1 MDIKLKNIKIKDLV
15 KDYSDKD
22 QEGVFG
28 YGGKLNIRP
37 QYQREFVYNPDQRS
51 AVIHSIFSDYP
62 LNVMYWAIQGD
73 GKYEVI
79 DGQQRTI
86 SICQYVEGDFSFN
99 QKYFHNLQ
107 NDEKEKILNYELMIY
122 FCKGTD
128 SEKLSWFKI
137 INIAGEKLYNQE
149 LLNAIYSGSWVTD
162 LKRHFSK
169 NGCPAYELG
178 SNYLKG
184 SPIRQDYLETT
195 LKWKSNNK
203 IEDYMG
209 LHQNDVNANELWL
222 YFQSIISWI
231 KATFP
236 KKRKEMKGV
245 NWGFL
250 YNKFKDK
257 KLNVNG
263 LEEEIVNLMQDRDVT
278 NKLGI
283 YSFVLTREEKHLNLR
298 AFDENHKREA
308 YEKQKGI
315 CVECKK
321 HFELNEMEADHIDP
335 WSKGGPTTSGNCQ
348 LLCKEDNR
356 RKSSI

>member
-1 MDIKLKNIKIKDLV
+1 MDIKLKNIKVKDLV

-28 YGGKLNIRP
+28 YSGKLNIRP
-37 QYQREFVYNPDQRS
+37 QYQREFVYDPDQRS
-51 AVIHSIFSDYP
+51 AVINSIFSDYP
-62 LNVMYWAIQGD
+62 LNVMYWSIQSD

-122 FCKGTD
+122 FCKGSD
-128 SEKLSWFKI
+128 SEKLSWFRI

-149 LLNAIYSGSWVTD
+149 LLNAIYSGPWVTD

-178 SNYLKG
+178 NNYLKG
-184 SPIRQDYLETT
+184 SPIRQDYLETA

-222 YFQSIISWI
+222 YFQGIISWI
-231 KATFP
+231 KVTFP
-236 KKRKEMKGV
+236 KKRKEMKGI

-257 KLNVNG
+257 ELNVNE

-278 NKLGI
+278 NKPGI
-283 YSFVLTREEKHLNLR
+283 YSYVLTREEKYLNIR

-315 CVECKK
+315 CVVCNK

-335 WSKGGPTTSGNCQ
+335 WSKGGPTTSENCQ

>member
-1 MDIKLKNIKIKDLV
+1 MDIKLKNIKVKDLV

-28 YGGKLNIRP
+28 YSGKLNIRP

-51 AVIHSIFSDYP
+51 AVINSIFSDYP
-62 LNVMYWAIQGD
+62 LNVMYWSIQSD

-122 FCKGTD
+122 FCKGSD
-128 SEKLSWFKI
+128 SEKLSWFRI

-149 LLNAIYSGSWVTD
+149 LLNAIYSGPWVTD

-178 SNYLKG
+178 NNYLKG
-184 SPIRQDYLETT
+184 SPIRQDYLETA

-203 IEDYMG
+203 KI
-209 LHQNDVNANELWL
+209 
-222 YFQSIISWI
+222 
-231 KATFP
+231 
-236 KKRKEMKGV
+236 
-245 NWGFL
+245 
-250 YNKFKDK
+250 
-257 KLNVNG
+257 
-263 LEEEIVNLMQDRDVT
+263 
-278 NKLGI
+278 
-283 YSFVLTREEKHLNLR
+283 
-298 AFDENHKREA
+298 
-308 YEKQKGI
+308 
-315 CVECKK
+315 
-321 HFELNEMEADHIDP
+321 
-335 WSKGGPTTSGNCQ
+335 
-348 LLCKEDNR
+348 
-356 RKSSI
+356 

>member
-1 MDIKLKNIKIKDLV
+1 MDIKLKNIKVKDLV

-28 YGGKLNIRP
+28 YSGKLNIRP
-37 QYQREFVYNPDQRS
+37 QYQREFVYDPDQRS
-51 AVIHSIFSDYP
+51 AVINSIFSDYP
-62 LNVMYWAIQGD
+62 LNVMYWSIQSD

-122 FCKGTD
+122 FCKGSD
-128 SEKLSWFKI
+128 SEKLSWFRI
-137 INIAGEKLYNQE
+137 INIAGEKLHNQE
-149 LLNAIYSGSWVTD
+149 LLNAIYSGPWVTD

-178 SNYLKG
+178 NNYLKG
-184 SPIRQDYLETT
+184 SPIRQDYLETA

-222 YFQSIISWI
+222 YFQGIISWI
-231 KATFP
+231 KITFP
-236 KKRKEMKGV
+236 KKRKEMKGI

-250 YNKFKDK
+250 HNQFKDK
-257 KLNVNG
+257 ELNVNE

-278 NKLGI
+278 NKPGI
-283 YSFVLTREEKHLNLR
+283 YSYVLTREEKYLNIR

-315 CVECKK
+315 CVVCNK
-321 HFELNEMEADHIDP
+321 HFEFNEMEADHIDP
-335 WSKGGPTTSGNCQ
+335 WSKGGPTTSENCQ

>member
-1 MDIKLKNIKIKDLV
+1 MDIKLKNIKVKDLV

-28 YGGKLNIRP
+28 YSGKLNIRP

-51 AVIHSIFSDYP
+51 AVINSIFSDYP
-62 LNVMYWAIQGD
+62 LNVMYWSIQSD

-122 FCKGTD
+122 FCKGSD
-128 SEKLSWFKI
+128 SEKLSWFRI

-149 LLNAIYSGSWVTD
+149 LLNAIYSGPWVTD

-178 SNYLKG
+178 NNYLKG
-184 SPIRQDYLETT
+184 SPIRQDYLETA

-209 LHQNDVNANELWL
+209 IHQNDVNANELWL
-222 YFQSIISWI
+222 YFQGIISWI
-231 KATFP
+231 KITFP
-236 KKRKEMKGV
+236 KKRREMKGI

-250 YNKFKDK
+250 HNQFKDK
-257 KLNVNG
+257 ELNVNE

-278 NKLGI
+278 NKPGI
-283 YSFVLTREEKHLNLR
+283 YSYVLTREEKYLNIR

-315 CVECKK
+315 CVVCNK
-321 HFELNEMEADHIDP
+321 HFEFNEMEADHIDP
-335 WSKGGPTTSGNCQ
+335 WSKGGPTTSENCQ

>member
-1 MDIKLKNIKIKDLV
+1 MDIKLKNIKVKDLV

-28 YGGKLNIRP
+28 YSGKLNIRP

-51 AVIHSIFSDYP
+51 AVINSIFSDYP
-62 LNVMYWAIQGD
+62 LNVMYWSIQSD

-122 FCKGTD
+122 FCKGSD
-128 SEKLSWFKI
+128 SEKLSWFRI

-149 LLNAIYSGSWVTD
+149 LLNAIYSGPWVTD

-178 SNYLKG
+178 NNYLKG
-184 SPIRQDYLETT
+184 SPIRQDYLETA

-222 YFQSIISWI
+222 YFQGIISWI
-231 KATFP
+231 KITFP
-236 KKRKEMKGV
+236 KKRKEMKGI

-250 YNKFKDK
+250 HNQFKDK
-257 KLNVNG
+257 ELNVNE

-278 NKLGI
+278 NKPGI
-283 YSFVLTREEKHLNLR
+283 YSYVLTREEKYLNIR

-315 CVECKK
+315 CVVCNK

-335 WSKGGPTTSGNCQ
+335 WSKGGPTTSENCQ

>member
-1 MDIKLKNIKIKDLV
+1 MDIKLKNIKVKDLV

-28 YGGKLNIRP
+28 YSGKLNIRP
-37 QYQREFVYNPDQRS
+37 QYQREFVYSPDQRS
-51 AVIHSIFSDYP
+51 AVINSIFSDYP
-62 LNVMYWAIQGD
+62 LNVMYWSIQSD

-122 FCKGTD
+122 FCKGSD
-128 SEKLSWFKI
+128 SEKLSWFRI

-149 LLNAIYSGSWVTD
+149 LLNAIYSGPWVTD

-178 SNYLKG
+178 NNYLKG
-184 SPIRQDYLETT
+184 SPIRQDYLETA

-222 YFQSIISWI
+222 YFQGIISWI
-231 KATFP
+231 KVTFP
-236 KKRKEMKGV
+236 KKRKEMKGI

-250 YNKFKDK
+250 YNQFKDK
-257 KLNVNG
+257 ELNVNE

-278 NKLGI
+278 NKSGI
-283 YSFVLTREEKHLNLR
+283 YSYVLTREEKYLNIR

-315 CVECKK
+315 CVVCNK

-335 WSKGGPTTSGNCQ
+335 CSKGGPTTSENCQ

>member
-1 MDIKLKNIKIKDLV
+1 MDIKLKNIKVKDLV

-28 YGGKLNIRP
+28 YSGKLNIRP
-37 QYQREFVYNPDQRS
+37 QYQREFVYDPDQRS
-51 AVIHSIFSDYP
+51 AVINSIFSDYP
-62 LNVMYWAIQGD
+62 LNVMYWSIQSD

-122 FCKGTD
+122 FCKGSD
-128 SEKLSWFKI
+128 SEKLSWFRI

-149 LLNAIYSGSWVTD
+149 LLNAIYSGPWVTD

-178 SNYLKG
+178 NNYLKG
-184 SPIRQDYLETT
+184 SPIRQDYLETA

-222 YFQSIISWI
+222 YFQGIISWI
-231 KATFP
+231 KITFP
-236 KKRKEMKGV
+236 KKRKEMKGI

-250 YNKFKDK
+250 HNQFKDK
-257 KLNVNG
+257 ELNVNE

-278 NKLGI
+278 NKPGI
-283 YSFVLTREEKHLNLR
+283 YSYVLTREEKYLNIR

-315 CVECKK
+315 CVVCNK

-335 WSKGGPTTSGNCQ
+335 WSKGGPTTSENCQ

>member
-1 MDIKLKNIKIKDLV
+1 MDIKLKNIKVKDLV

-28 YGGKLNIRP
+28 YSGKLNIRP

-51 AVIHSIFSDYP
+51 AVINSIFSDYP
-62 LNVMYWAIQGD
+62 LNVMYWSIQSD

-122 FCKGTD
+122 FCKGSD
-128 SEKLSWFKI
+128 SEKLSWFRI

-149 LLNAIYSGSWVTD
+149 LLNAIYSGPWVTD

-178 SNYLKG
+178 NNYLKG
-184 SPIRQDYLETT
+184 SPIRQDYLETA

-222 YFQSIISWI
+222 YFQGIISWI
-231 KATFP
+231 KVTFP
-236 KKRKEMKGV
+236 KKRKEMKGI

-250 YNKFKDK
+250 YNQFNDK
-257 KLNVNG
+257 ELNVNE

-278 NKLGI
+278 NKPGI
-283 YSFVLTREEKHLNLR
+283 YSYVLTREEKYLNIR

-315 CVECKK
+315 CVVCNK

-335 WSKGGPTTSGNCQ
+335 WSKGGPTTSENCQ

>member
-1 MDIKLKNIKIKDLV
+1 MDIKLKNIKVKDLV

-28 YGGKLNIRP
+28 YSGKLNIRP
-37 QYQREFVYNPDQRS
+37 QYQREFVYDPDQRS
-51 AVIHSIFSDYP
+51 AVINSIFSDYP
-62 LNVMYWAIQGD
+62 LNVMYWSIQSD

-122 FCKGTD
+122 FCKGSD
-128 SEKLSWFKI
+128 SEKLSWFRI

-149 LLNAIYSGSWVTD
+149 LLNAIYSGPWVTD

-178 SNYLKG
+178 NNYLKG
-184 SPIRQDYLETT
+184 SPIRQDYLETA

-222 YFQSIISWI
+222 YFQGIISWI
-231 KATFP
+231 KITFP
-236 KKRKEMKGV
+236 KKRKEMKGI

-250 YNKFKDK
+250 HNQFKDK
-257 KLNVNG
+257 ELNVNE

-278 NKLGI
+278 NKPGI
-283 YSFVLTREEKHLNLR
+283 YSYVLTREEKYLNIR

-315 CVECKK
+315 CVVCNK
-321 HFELNEMEADHIDP
+321 HFEFNEMEADHIDP
-335 WSKGGPTTSGNCQ
+335 WSKGGPTTSENCQ

>member
-1 MDIKLKNIKIKDLV
+1 MDIKLKNIKVKDLV

-28 YGGKLNIRP
+28 YSGKLNIRP
-37 QYQREFVYNPDQRS
+37 QYQREFVYDPDQRS
-51 AVIHSIFSDYP
+51 AVINSIFSDYP
-62 LNVMYWAIQGD
+62 LNVMYWSIQSD

-122 FCKGTD
+122 FCKGSD
-128 SEKLSWFKI
+128 SEKLSWFRI

-149 LLNAIYSGSWVTD
+149 LLNAIYSGPWVTD

-178 SNYLKG
+178 NNYLKG
-184 SPIRQDYLETT
+184 SPIRQDYLETA

-222 YFQSIISWI
+222 YFQGIISWI
-231 KATFP
+231 KVTFP
-236 KKRKEMKGV
+236 KKRKEMKGI

-250 YNKFKDK
+250 HNQFKDK
-257 KLNVNG
+257 ELNVNE

-278 NKLGI
+278 NKPGI
-283 YSFVLTREEKHLNLR
+283 YSYVLTREEKYLNIR

-315 CVECKK
+315 CVVCNK

-335 WSKGGPTTSGNCQ
+335 WSKGGPTTSENCQ

>member
-1 MDIKLKNIKIKDLV
+1 MDIKLKNIKVKDLV

-28 YGGKLNIRP
+28 YSGKLNIRP
-37 QYQREFVYNPDQRS
+37 QYQREFVYDPDQRS
-51 AVIHSIFSDYP
+51 AVINSIFSDYP
-62 LNVMYWAIQGD
+62 LNVMYWSIQSD

-122 FCKGTD
+122 FCKGSD
-128 SEKLSWFKI
+128 SEKLSWFRI

-149 LLNAIYSGSWVTD
+149 LLNAIYSGPWVTD

-178 SNYLKG
+178 NNYLKG
-184 SPIRQDYLETT
+184 SPIRQDYLETA

-222 YFQSIISWI
+222 YFQGIISWI
-231 KATFP
+231 KVTFP
-236 KKRKEMKGV
+236 KKRKEMKGI
-245 NWGFL
+245 NWGSL
-250 YNKFKDK
+250 YNQFKDK
-257 KLNVNG
+257 ELNVNE

-278 NKLGI
+278 NKPGI
-283 YSFVLTREEKHLNLR
+283 YSYVLTREEKYLNIR

-315 CVECKK
+315 CVVCNK

-335 WSKGGPTTSGNCQ
+335 WSKGGPTTSENCQ

>member
-1 MDIKLKNIKIKDLV
+1 MDIKLKNIKVKDLV

-28 YGGKLNIRP
+28 YSGKLNIRP

-51 AVIHSIFSDYP
+51 AVINSIFSDYP
-62 LNVMYWAIQGD
+62 LNVMYWSIQSD

-122 FCKGTD
+122 FCKGSD
-128 SEKLSWFKI
+128 SEKLSWFRI

-149 LLNAIYSGSWVTD
+149 LLNAIYSGPWVTD

-178 SNYLKG
+178 NNYLKG
-184 SPIRQDYLETT
+184 SPIRQDYLETA

-222 YFQSIISWI
+222 YFQGIISWI
-231 KATFP
+231 KVTFP
-236 KKRKEMKGV
+236 KKRKEMKGI
-245 NWGFL
+245 NWGSL
-250 YNKFKDK
+250 YNQFKDK
-257 KLNVNG
+257 ELNVNE

-278 NKLGI
+278 NKPGI
-283 YSFVLTREEKHLNLR
+283 YSYVLTREEKYLNIR

-315 CVECKK
+315 CVVCNK

-335 WSKGGPTTSGNCQ
+335 WSKGGPTTSENCQ

>member
-1 MDIKLKNIKIKDLV
+1 MDIKLKNIKVKDLV

-28 YGGKLNIRP
+28 YSGKLNIRP

-51 AVIHSIFSDYP
+51 AVINSIFSDYP
-62 LNVMYWAIQGD
+62 LNVMYWSIQSD

-122 FCKGTD
+122 FCKGSD
-128 SEKLSWFKI
+128 SEKLSWFRI

-149 LLNAIYSGSWVTD
+149 LLNAIYSGPWVTD

-178 SNYLKG
+178 NNYLKG
-184 SPIRQDYLETT
+184 SPIRQDYLETA

-222 YFQSIISWI
+222 YFQGIISWI
-231 KATFP
+231 KITFP
-236 KKRKEMKGV
+236 KKRKEMKGI

-250 YNKFKDK
+250 HNQFKDK
-257 KLNVNG
+257 ELNVNE

-278 NKLGI
+278 NKPGI
-283 YSFVLTREEKHLNLR
+283 YSYVLTREEKYLNIR

-315 CVECKK
+315 CVVCNK
-321 HFELNEMEADHIDP
+321 HFEFNEMEADHIDP
-335 WSKGGPTTSGNCQ
+335 WSKGGPTTSENCQ